1 MDDLLSVIVN
11 AMNTVDGNKGTA
23 DAIAQQIL
31 KLKNRG
37 AHSSSGPTALTQN
50 EQDEIYR
57 SVLMKYKILRIRCK
71 ISYLA
76 F

>member
-11 AMNTVDGNKGTA
+11 AMNTVDGSKGTA

-37 AHSSSGPTALTQN
+37 VDHDCGQTTLTQN